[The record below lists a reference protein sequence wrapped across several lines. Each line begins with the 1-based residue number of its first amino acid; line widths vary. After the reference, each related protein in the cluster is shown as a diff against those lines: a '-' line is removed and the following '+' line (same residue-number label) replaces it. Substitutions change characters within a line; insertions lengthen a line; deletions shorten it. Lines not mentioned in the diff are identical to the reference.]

1 MKDIRI
7 LEISIENFKCHK
19 ALHIGFDKPVT
30 SIYGDN
36 ATGKSSVY
44 DAMTWLLFGKDS
56 RGSADAETI
65 KPLGADGNVLDHEAV
80 TAVEAVF
87 SVAEEMGRREVTLRR
102 TMKEVWASKR
112 GSSKLEY
119 GGNISEYAV
128 DGVPTKKNGFD
139 SAVKGLFGETL
150 YRVLTNVK
158 YFPAEMKWQE
168 RRAVLF
174 DLAGNLTDEQIM
186 MQDERFWGLKEQGLT
201 LSELKQKLLAERKR
215 LVGAKND
222 GPARMSECQK
232 LIDQLNG
239 QDFEKAKAKALE
251 LDGMS
256 NALREQL
263 AKLKAGSKATETG
276 LALNAK
282 RAELRALEAQNGA
295 YREQQRG
302 QDKAAD
308 AKHRKAAAEKALTY
322 ANAQMGNTD
331 IALERTEK
339 SLASYRAEWVEVNG
353 ESFSGGKCPTCGQS
367 LPFEQLRAQTEAFEA
382 KKKERLNRIE
392 GMANQAKALCEGY
405 RKDLERLE
413 QEKAEAER
421 EKAKAEAEIREA
433 PAAAITDM
441 PGYEEQRAVLDK
453 DIWELEQAQTGA
465 EQEDRAQRAALEGQL
480 EEITDKLK
488 AAQQEAANEGSLR
501 YAEARLGQLR
511 QEAQEAA
518 ARLEEVEG
526 TLFLIEEF
534 VRYKAS
540 FLETAVNAPFRLAR
554 FRLFRDQANG
564 GIEERCDVVYD
575 GVPYTGL
582 NSAMQINVGI
592 DIINALSG
600 YYGVRVP
607 LFIDNAE
614 SVTQLEDMDS
624 QVIRLVVSENDK
636 ELRIV

>member
-7 LEISIENFKCHK
+7 QEISIENFKCHK
-19 ALHIGFDKPVT
+19 ALHITFGERET
-30 SIYGDN
+30 GIYGDN

-87 SVAEEMGRREVTLRR
+87 SITEEASRREVTLRR

-139 SAVKGLFGETL
+139 TAVKAIFGETV
-150 YRVLTNVK
+150 YRILTNVK
-158 YFPAEMKWQE
+158 FFPAEMKWQE

-174 DLAGNLTDEQIM
+174 DLVGNLTDEQIM
-186 MQDERFWGLKEQGLT
+186 MQDERFWGLKEQGLG
-201 LSELKQKLLAERKR
+201 LGELKQKLQAERKK

-232 LIDQLNG
+232 LIDQFRG
-239 QDFEKAKAKALE
+239 QDFEKAKQEALA
-251 LDGMS
+251 LDREAA
-256 NALREQL
+256 ALREKL
-263 AKLKAGSKATETG
+263 AHLSTGGRETTY
-276 LALNAK
+276 ALREKEA
-282 RAELRALEAQNGA
+282 ALRALEAENDA
-295 YREQQRG
+295 YRAKQAG
-302 QDKAAD
+302 ADKRREALR
-308 AKHRKAAAEKALTY
+308 AKEAAEKTLRWARNLAQETAAALS
-322 ANAQMGNTD
+322 
-331 IALERTEK
+331 RTEK
-339 SLASYRAEWVEVNG
+339 SLDAYRVDWISTNG

-367 LPFEQLRAQTEAFEA
+367 LPFEQLKAQTDSFES
-382 KKKERLNRIE
+382 KKKERLARIE
-392 GMANQAKALCEGY
+392 EMAERAKALCERY
-405 RKDLERLE
+405 RKELAELRARM
-413 QEKAEAER
+413 AEATEQIER
-421 EKAKAEAEIREA
+421 AELDAQAAPEAESANMPEYEA
-433 PAAAITDM
+433 
-441 PGYEEQRAVLDK
+441 R
-453 DIWELEQAQTGA
+453 
-465 EQEDRAQRAALEGQL
+465 RAALSKEMIALEKERKAQEDGQSEARRGL
-480 EEITDKLK
+480 EAELAEVTEKLK
-488 AAQQEAANEGSLR
+488 AAQQAAAGEGSLR
-501 YAEARLGQLR
+501 YAEARLEQLR
-511 QEAQEAA
+511 KEAQEAA

-526 TLFLIEEF
+526 TLFLMEEF
-534 VRYKAS
+534 TRYKAS
-540 FLETAVNAPFRLAR
+540 FLETAVNTPFRLAK
-554 FRLFRDQANG
+554 FRLFREQANG

-575 GVPYTGL
+575 GVPYNSL

-592 DIINALSG
+592 DIINTLSG

-624 QVIRLVVSENDK
+624 QVTRLVVSENDK